1 MLPLCKFYRYL
12 IYRLYHFREDTPVI
26 NTILILSLVHAYQIL
41 TAFVVFGAITPFDV
55 QMNLSGYRPYLYSIL
70 FIVLNFLLFYN
81 KKKWETYRVEFEKE
95 SSTRRKIG
103 LVLVLFYLIGSIG
116 TFFVAVLTLE
126 QK

>member
-41 TAFVVFGAITPFDV
+41 TVFVVIGAITHFDV

-81 KKKWETYRVEFEKE
+81 KKKWKTYRVEFEKE
-95 SSTRRKIG
+95 SPTQRKIG

-116 TFFVAVLTLE
+116 SFFVAVLTLE
-126 QK
+126 PK